1 MFGNFVWLV
10 GQDVL
15 WLSSIVV
22 SYLLI
27 QEHIGSYYR
36 EMITKYL
43 ITWLIITI
51 FQFIFS
57 WIETLN
63 EPNKEMYEEYES
75 NKENKEGQPKRKK
88 IDYTTV

>member
-1 MFGNFVWLV
+1 
-10 GQDVL
+10 
-15 WLSSIVV
+15 
-22 SYLLI
+22 
-27 QEHIGSYYR
+27 
-36 EMITKYL
+36 MITKYL
-43 ITWLIITI
+43 ITWFIITI